1 MAEKVR
7 RESGKSKKRVPK
19 PARGKVD
26 SSLGVSSVP
35 VIDEVVGEEKMLFSW
50 SAPIRPFKKRERE
63 YYTTIASIAFL
74 IIVIMAFLREFLLI
88 AVVVAFAFV
97 SYVLA
102 AIPPGKVKHQL
113 TNRGIRSADKLYRW
127 GDLRRYWIEEK
138 FGQKMVIVQ
147 TAMLFPGQ
155 LLLLLGNGSEKQ
167 IRRLFNERLP
177 YDEPEPTLMDKS
189 ASWLSEKVPLEKQA
203 PSVDK

>member
-1 MAEKVR
+1 MAEKVQR
-7 RESGKSKKRVPK
+7 GSGKSKKRVSK
-19 PARGKVD
+19 SDKRSMD
-26 SSLGVSSVP
+26 SSLDVSSAP
-35 VIDEVVGEEKMLFSW
+35 VVDEVVGEEKVLFSW
-50 SAPIRPFKKRERE
+50 SSPIRPFKKRERE

-88 AVVVAFAFV
+88 AVVIAFAFV

-127 GDLRRYWIEEK
+127 GDMRRYWIEEK
-138 FGQKMVIVQ
+138 FGQKMIIVQ

-155 LLLLLGNGSEKQ
+155 LLLLLDEGNEK
-167 IRRLFNERLP
+167 RVRKLFNERLP
-177 YDEPEPTLMDKS
+177 YDKPEPTFMDKS

-203 PSVDK
+203 P